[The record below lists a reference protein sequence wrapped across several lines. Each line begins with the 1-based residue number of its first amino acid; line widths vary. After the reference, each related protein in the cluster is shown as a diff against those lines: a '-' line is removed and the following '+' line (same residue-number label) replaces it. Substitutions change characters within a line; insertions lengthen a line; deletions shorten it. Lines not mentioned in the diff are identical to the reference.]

1 MVGAA
6 NAAAYLVFGGVLL
19 TGIVASAIVRSGGH
33 NTRVRRRSER
43 LAKACKGSSAAKMS
57 QALRAGSIR
66 REEAGGA
73 GILDALARR
82 CLPRQSVLRDRLAR
96 TGYNIALGTYLMLNL
111 GIGVLMFVF
120 AWIGCEF
127 PPLLSA
133 CASLVLGLGVPH
145 LAVGFL
151 GMRRRRRFIGNLPDA
166 IDLMVRGLKS
176 GLPVS
181 ESMTA
186 VGREVAEPV
195 GDEFRRIMDNVRFGR
210 NLDAVLWES
219 ARRISAADFNFFVI
233 CLSIQQETGGNLAE
247 TLANLSDIVRRR
259 RQMRL
264 KISALSGE
272 AKASAYILGSLP
284 FIMFFVVHAMNP
296 DYTSALFNDPRGLIM
311 VGAGIGSMLTGIAIM
326 MKMVR
331 FEI

>member
-1 MVGAA
+1 LSGAA
-6 NAAAYLVFGGVLL
+6 NGAAWFVFGGVLL
-19 TGIVASAIVRSGGH
+19 TAIVASAIVRGGGS
-33 NTRVRRRSER
+33 NGRIRRRAER
-43 LAKACKGSSAAKMS
+43 LAKANKGLPVSKVSE
-57 QALRAGSIR
+57 ALRAGSIR
-66 REEAGGA
+66 REEGGG
-73 GILDALARR
+73 GILDALAKR
-82 CLPRQSVLRDRLAR
+82 CLPRQSVLRDHLAR
-96 TGYNIALGTYLMLNL
+96 TGHDITLGTYLMLNL
-111 GIGVLMFVF
+111 GIAAAIFLTAWLGGGASSVLSGCTALVF
-120 AWIGCEF
+120 
-127 PPLLSA
+127 
-133 CASLVLGLGVPH
+133 GLGVPH
-145 LAVGFL
+145 MAVRFL
-151 GMRRRRRFIGNLPDA
+151 GGRRRRRFIAILPDA

-181 ESMTA
+181 ESMAA

-219 ARRISAADFNFFVI
+219 ARRIGAADFNFFVI
-233 CLSIQQETGGNLAE
+233 SLSIQQETGGNLAE

-264 KISALSGE
+264 KVSALSGE

-284 FIMFFVVHAMNP
+284 FIMFVVVHVMNP
-296 DYTSALFNDPRGLIM
+296 DYTSALFTDPRGLVM